1 MKKLSLRR
9 LLGLLMAVL
18 LLASSVNM
26 ASYAASGA
34 ENSETEEGDK
44 EEKDDDEEEKDDD
57 EEEKDENDIA
67 EWTVM
72 GYICGTDLES
82 EGGMATF
89 NLGEIAN
96 TIPNDSV
103 NVVLQTG
110 GTKVWHTDELG
121 LTLDPKKSNRISFGE
136 DGFTLLEE
144 MPLQNMAS
152 GQTLSDFISWAAKE
166 YPAKKYML
174 VMWDHGGGSQVG
186 LIVDEFYNNA
196 CMSLSDFER
205 ALKRADVQ
213 LEAVA
218 CDCCL
223 MASIDMALAAKDYC
237 NYLIASEEVSP
248 GMGIDWNGWLQYIY
262 DVPECS
268 GEEVGVAVCDTAQVK
283 YIELDDDMSTTILT
297 QSVIDLSKMDDVSEA
312 FDNYFN
318 KLAEVVKS
326 PEDFRIYRQLTYYAE
341 GYGGKDTGMID
352 IADMAEKA
360 RRCDLISEEAIEL
373 QRSVKGA
380 VSYNI
385 RGRGRS
391 HAHGLSYYDGLSAS
405 ERALDHYARTAK
417 SAYYLAYLDA
427 VHNNWTAP
435 DWVYEVT
442 DPIGDLTYDDYGVDA
457 ELVLT
462 ESGNLELD
470 ILDGMGAVVQ
480 IDAKLYKMG
489 EDGIY
494 EDMGYCPDIHVI
506 DEEKGIFESSFNGRW
521 PALDGVFACMDI
533 DDENFAYTRYNTSCV
548 IESFD
553 EKKHQGED
561 DPSVLVGQVL
571 SITSA
576 FMPGVVGDARGYDQS
591 SEEAE
596 EAKEE
601 KEKDSETAEN
611 EQQGK
616 YEVYGL
622 AKQGYLSEN
631 TGLPDRGT
639 YSLSDFEG
647 FTVRLLYPKTD
658 ELTGA
663 MIFGKGDTLE
673 ISRNLSMEN
682 QKLPAGEYGYSF
694 VIKDVV
700 GNSIETDIIEL
711 NWDGSK
717 AEYVLPEA

>member
-1 MKKLSLRR
+1 MKKLSPRS
-9 LLGLLMAVL
+9 LLGLLMAVM
-18 LLASSVNM
+18 LLASSVNV
-26 ASYAASGA
+26 ASYAASGS
-34 ENSETEEGDK
+34 ENSETDEGEK
-44 EEKDDDEEEKDDD
+44 EEKDDDEEEKDED
-57 EEEKDENDIA
+57 DIA

-82 EGGMATF
+82 EGGLATINF
-89 NLGEIAN
+89 EEIAN

-110 GTKVWHTDELG
+110 GTKAWHTEELG
-121 LTLDPKKSNRISFGE
+121 LTLDPKKSNRISYGE

-152 GQTLSDFISWAAKE
+152 GQTLSDFISWATEE

-186 LIVDEFYNNA
+186 LIVDEFYNHA
-196 CMSLSDFER
+196 CMSLTDFER

-223 MASIDMALAAKDYC
+223 MATIDMALAAKDYC
-237 NYLIASEEVSP
+237 NYLIASEEIEP
-248 GMGIDWNGWLQYIY
+248 GRGTDWNAWLQYIY
-262 DVPECS
+262 DVPRCS

-283 YIELDDDMSTTILT
+283 YIELNDDMSTTILT
-297 QSVIDLSKMDDVSEA
+297 QSVVDLSKMDDVSEA
-312 FDNYFN
+312 FDNYFK

-326 PEDFRIYRQLTYYAE
+326 PEDFRRYMQLINYAE
-341 GYGGKDTGMID
+341 GYGGGRYGMID

-373 QRSVKGA
+373 QRSVKDA

-391 HAHGLSYYDGLSAS
+391 HAHGLSYYDGLGAS
-405 ERALDHYARTAK
+405 ERELDHYARTAK

-442 DPIGDLTYDDYGVDA
+442 DPIGDLTYDDYGVDVDVA
-457 ELVLT
+457 LT
-462 ESGNLELD
+462 ENGNLELD

-494 EDMGYCPDIHVI
+494 EDMGYCTDIHVI

-521 PALDGVFACMDI
+521 PAIDGVFAYMDI
-533 DDENFAYTRYNTSCV
+533 DDENLAYTRYNTSCV
-548 IESFD
+548 IESVD
-553 EKKHQGED
+553 EKKYQGED
-561 DPSVLVGQVL
+561 DPELLIGEVM

-576 FMPGVVGDARGYDQS
+576 FMPIAAGDAPEDES
-591 SEEAE
+591 TSEEGE

-601 KEKDSETAEN
+601 ETDSEPAED
-611 EQQGK
+611 EHQGI

-622 AKQGYLSEN
+622 AKQSYFNEN
-631 TGLPDRGT
+631 TSLPDRGT
-639 YSLSDFEG
+639 FSLKDFEG
-647 FTVRLLYPKTD
+647 ITVRLLYPKTD

-700 GNSIETDIIEL
+700 GNSTETDIIEL

-717 AEYVLPEA
+717 AEYVLPEAE